1 MINFN
6 KHIKIG
12 IIGAGSMGTGI
23 AQVAATAGH
32 DVIVFDT
39 NSNQLQKSN
48 ESIHS
53 TMRMLADKGKIKEED
68 SDIILSKFQYTD
80 KLGELSKCGL
90 IIEAIVEDLDIK
102 KKLFSQLDEIVKEDC
117 FLATNTSSLP
127 VVAVASGSRK
137 PGRVIGLH
145 FFNPAPLMKLVEIV
159 PAITTDKNIAEL
171 CYNLMKEWGKT
182 PVYAKDTPG
191 FIVNKVARP
200 YYGEALRIYDEGI
213 ADFATI
219 DFAMKSIGNFKMG
232 PFELMDLIGNDVNY
246 KVTETVFREYYFD
259 QRYKPSI
266 TQKRY
271 AEAGWFGRK
280 SGRGFYDYVT
290 LEKPEPKD
298 DKELHNLIFNRI
310 IAMLINEAADTLMMG
325 VATKEDIDLA
335 VKLGVNY
342 PKGLLEWANEIG
354 IDKIISTLNKLYEK
368 YHEDRYRVSP
378 ILKEKAAT
386 HKLFWLLNEK
396 EK

>member
-6 KHIKIG
+6 KNIKIG

-80 KLGELSKCGL
+80 NLGELSKCGL

-191 FIVNKVARP
+191 FIVNKVARS

-386 HKLFWLLNEK
+386 HKLF
-396 EK
+396 

>member
-32 DVIVFDT
+32 DVIVYDT
-39 NSNQLQKSN
+39 NSAQLQKSN
-48 ESIHS
+48 ESMHS
-53 TMRMLADKGKIKEED
+53 TMRMLADKGKITIED
-68 SDIILSKFQYTD
+68 SDNILSKFQYTD
-80 KLGELSKCGL
+80 NLGELSKCGL
-90 IIEAIVEDLDIK
+90 IIEAIVEDLDVK
-102 KKLFSQLDEIVKEDC
+102 KKLFAQLDEIVKEDC

-137 PGRVIGLH
+137 PNRVIGLH

-200 YYGEALRIYDEGI
+200 YYGEALRIYEEGI

-219 DFAMKSIGNFKMG
+219 DFAMKSVGNFKMG

-246 KVTETVFREYYFD
+246 KVTETVFREFYYD

-271 AEAGWFGRK
+271 VEAGWYGRK
-280 SGRGFYDYVT
+280 TGRGFYDYHSMD
-290 LEKPEPKD
+290 KPEQKD
-298 DKELHNLIFNRI
+298 DIELHNLIFNRI

-335 VKLGVNY
+335 VRLGVNY

-354 IDKIISTLNKLYEK
+354 IDKVVSTLNKLYDK
-368 YHEDRYRVSP
+368 YHEDRYRISP
-378 ILKEKAAT
+378 ILREKV
-386 HKLFWLLNEK
+386 KI
-396 EK
+396 

>member
-12 IIGAGSMGTGI
+12 VLGSGSMGTGI
-23 AQVAATAGH
+23 AQIASTSGH
-32 DVIVFDT
+32 DVIIYD
-39 NSNQLQKSN
+39 NNIEQLKKSK
-48 ESIHS
+48 ESLHS
-53 TMRMLADKGKIKEED
+53 VMRMLSDKGKIDSEEAE
-68 SDIILSKFQYTD
+68 SILSRFQFTD
-80 KLGELSKCGL
+80 NLNELSKCGL
-90 IIEAIVEDLDIK
+90 IIEAIIEDLDCK
-102 KKLFSQLDEIVKEDC
+102 RRLFSQLDEIVKEDC

-127 VVAVASGSRK
+127 VVAVAGGSRR
-137 PGRVIGLH
+137 PERVIGLH

-182 PVYAKDTPG
+182 PVFAKDTPG

-219 DFAMKSIGNFKMG
+219 DYAMETIGNFKMG
-232 PFELMDLIGNDVNY
+232 PFKLMDLIGNDINY
-246 KVTETVFREYYFD
+246 KVTETVFKEFYYD

-266 TQKRY
+266 TQRRY
-271 AEAGWFGRK
+271 VEAGWYGRK
-280 SGRGFYDYVT
+280 CNKGFYDYNST
-290 LEKPEPKD
+290 EKPEPNEH
-298 DKELHNLIFNRI
+298 KELLNSIFNRI

-325 VATKEDIDLA
+325 IASKEDIDLA
-335 VKLGVNY
+335 VRLGVNY

-354 IDKIISTLNKLYEK
+354 IEKIANTLHKLYER
-368 YHEDRYRVSP
+368 YNEDRYRISP
-378 ILKEKAAT
+378 LLKDMAHHHT
-386 HKLFWLLNEK
+386 TF
-396 EK
+396 

>member
-32 DVIVFDT
+32 DVIVYDT
-39 NSNQLQKSN
+39 NSAQLQKSN
-48 ESIHS
+48 ESMHS
-53 TMRMLADKGKIKEED
+53 TMRMLADKGKITIED
-68 SDIILSKFQYTD
+68 SDNILSKFQYTD
-80 KLGELSKCGL
+80 NLGELAKCGL
-90 IIEAIVEDLDIK
+90 IIEAIVEDLDVK
-102 KKLFSQLDEIVKEDC
+102 KKLFAQLDEIVKEDC

-200 YYGEALRIYDEGI
+200 YYGEALRIFDEGI

-219 DFAMKSIGNFKMG
+219 DYAMKSIGNFKMG

-246 KVTETVFREYYFD
+246 KVTETVFREFYFD

-271 AEAGWFGRK
+271 VEAGWYGRK
-280 SGRGFYDYVT
+280 TNRGFYDYHST
-290 LEKPEPKD
+290 EKPEPKD

-325 VATKEDIDLA
+325 IATKEDIDLA
-335 VKLGVNY
+335 VRLGVNY

-354 IDKIISTLNKLYEK
+354 LGNVVATINKLYEK

-378 ILKEKAAT
+378 ILKEKAAQ
-386 HKLFWLLNEK
+386 HKLF
-396 EK
+396 

>member
-48 ESIHS
+48 ESMHS
-53 TMRMLADKGKIKEED
+53 TMRMLADKGKITIED
-68 SDIILSKFQYTD
+68 SDNILSKFQYTD
-80 KLGELSKCGL
+80 NLGELSKCGL
-90 IIEAIVEDLDIK
+90 IIEAIIEDLEVK
-102 KKLFSQLDEIVKEDC
+102 KKLLSQLDEIVNEDC

-219 DFAMKSIGNFKMG
+219 DFAMKTIGNFKMG

-246 KVTETVFREYYFD
+246 KVTETVFREFYFD

-271 AEAGWFGRK
+271 AEAGWYGRK
-280 SGRGFYDYVT
+280 SGKGFYDYIT

-298 DKELHNLIFNRI
+298 DNELHNLIFNRI

-335 VKLGVNY
+335 VRLGVNY

-354 IDKIISTLNKLYEK
+354 LGNVVSTLNKLYDK
-368 YHEDRYRVSP
+368 YREDRYRVSP
-378 ILKEKAAT
+378 ILREKAAS
-386 HKLFWLLNEK
+386 HKLF
-396 EK
+396 

>member
-32 DVIVFDT
+32 DVIVYDT
-39 NSNQLQKSN
+39 NSAQLQKSN
-48 ESIHS
+48 ESMHS
-53 TMRMLADKGKIKEED
+53 TMRMLADKGKITIED
-68 SDIILSKFQYTD
+68 SDKILSKFQYTD
-80 KLGELSKCGL
+80 NLGELSKCGL
-90 IIEAIVEDLDIK
+90 IIEAIVEDLDVK
-102 KKLFSQLDEIVKEDC
+102 KKLFAQLDEIVKEDC

-200 YYGEALRIYDEGI
+200 YYGEALRIFDEGI

-246 KVTETVFREYYFD
+246 KVTETVFREFYYD

-271 AEAGWFGRK
+271 VEAGWYGRK
-280 SGRGFYDYVT
+280 SGRGYYDYHT
-290 LEKPEPKD
+290 NEKPEPKN

-325 VATKEDIDLA
+325 IATKEDIDLA
-335 VKLGVNY
+335 VRLGVNY

-354 IDKIISTLNKLYEK
+354 IEKVVSTLNKLYDK

-378 ILKEKAAT
+378 ILKEIAT
-386 HKLFWLLNEK
+386 AHKLF
-396 EK
+396 

>member
-32 DVIVFDT
+32 DVIVYDT
-39 NSNQLQKSN
+39 NSAQLQKSN
-48 ESIHS
+48 ESMHS
-53 TMRMLADKGKIKEED
+53 TMRMLADKGKITIED
-68 SDIILSKFQYTD
+68 SDNILSKLQYTD
-80 KLGELSKCGL
+80 NLGELAKCGL
-90 IIEAIVEDLDIK
+90 IIEAIVEDLDVK
-102 KKLFSQLDEIVKEDC
+102 KKLFAQLDEIVKEDC

-200 YYGEALRIYDEGI
+200 YYGEALRIFDEGI
-213 ADFATI
+213 ADFVTI

-246 KVTETVFREYYFD
+246 KVTETVFREFYFD

-271 AEAGWFGRK
+271 VEAGWYGRK
-280 SGRGFYDYVT
+280 TNRGFYDYHST
-290 LEKPEPKD
+290 EKPEPKD

-325 VATKEDIDLA
+325 IATKEDIDLA
-335 VKLGVNY
+335 VRLGVNY

-354 IDKIISTLNKLYEK
+354 LGNVVATLNKLYEK
-368 YHEDRYRVSP
+368 YHEDRYRISP
-378 ILKEKAAT
+378 LLKEKAAT
-386 HKLFWLLNEK
+386 HKLF
-396 EK
+396 